1 MGIISPT
8 DKGLLINIYEVKLPG
23 DILVKH
29 LSTTKLQMHIN
40 NDNSANIGNSY
51 SDPQAITLA
60 NGDVVVIAKNL
71 KDKTLVC
78 WYLKSD
84 KNGKFKA
91 LAGSDGITE
100 RKLLKL
106 SNIGNQFVLNGN
118 TLLYSQIDKKIVG
131 NQAVKITDFFT
142 SNMAGVFKSLKKG
155 KGINEYLLGN
165 KDGQINEKSFFSSKH
180 EISFLQYVERGEAD
194 IIAFLEKDKS
204 SNKQKLSLTIFKDR
218 TLLAYDTSIYEFE
231 DSIEQLYVKDNGQGD
246 AIVTAISGG
255 NIITFI
261 QKSSEMP
268 SKATVIPA
276 SSITSLSDFVHI
288 VNGELMPDITS
299 TVTPIT
305 VTETVVTSEP
315 TSPASIPA
323 NSSQPSSIATD
334 KGYSNSTELTPPNST
349 TELSTTSTNAP
360 TTSGRTTVLT
370 IQSTTISPENQ
381 TAPTPLSPQS
391 SSSPKPHELSSEN
404 PIAPTTPLLPQ
415 SSFSPKLDELSSAG
429 AGGPNTELTA
439 GIATGAFLGV
449 MSLVGIIFGVRK
461 CVQNY
466 RLKNAAPSDV
476 EASSAQTDNVSY
488 GEYRVSE
495 LDYVE
500 AEEESP
506 GLLPSMFSRV
516 SSWFGRNKPNVD
528 VTLLENP
535 VSNGRRSRS
544 HNLGSYNT
552 HYKSPNVDIEHNPV
566 SNVRRSSDSNDS
578 NQSNY
583 RSIYEPPVKSNAM
596 PLQGVLERNQFDT
609 PLDVVSVEGRS
620 SSELPGGSGRSSPRI

>member
-91 LAGSDGITE
+91 LAGSGGITE

-106 SNIGNQFVLNGN
+106 NNAGYQFVLNGN
-118 TLLYSQIDKKIVG
+118 TLLSSRIDKKIVG

-142 SNMAGVFKSLKKG
+142 SNMAGVFQSLKKG
-155 KGINEYLLGN
+155 KGVNVCLLGEHC
-165 KDGQINEKSFFSSKH
+165 QINEEPFFSSGN
-180 EISFLQYVERGEAD
+180 EISFLQYVERGEGD
-194 IIAFLEKDKS
+194 IVAFLEKDKS
-204 SNKQKLSLTIFKDR
+204 SNKQKLSLIIFKDS

-246 AIVTAISGG
+246 VIVTAVSGE

-276 SSITSLSDFVHI
+276 SSITSLSEFVHI
-288 VNGELMPDITS
+288 VNGELMPDIIS

-315 TSPASIPA
+315 ISPTSVPVS
-323 NSSQPSSIATD
+323 SSQPSSITAKTE
-334 KGYSNSTELTPPNST
+334 STPLNSTEADKDHTSSTESTSLNPTKEESTERNTTEEPTTADKTNTAEST
-349 TELSTTSTNAP
+349 TQGATESTNTSTIPGSTTQ
-360 TTSGRTTVLT
+360 TVF
-370 IQSTTISPENQ
+370 IVQSTTKETYLESSTISTFTMPWEAQSTSSPE
-381 TAPTPLSPQS
+381 
-391 SSSPKPHELSSEN
+391 
-404 PIAPTTPLLPQ
+404 LLA
-415 SSFSPKLDELSSAG
+415 LGG
-429 AGGPNTELTA
+429 AGGPNPELTA
-439 GIATGAFLGV
+439 GIVAGTVLGLSFAGLTGF
-449 MSLVGIIFGVRK
+449 VGYK

-466 RLKNAAPSDV
+466 RRKNAAPSDV

-495 LDYVE
+495 LDYAE

-506 GLLPSMFSRV
+506 GLLSSMFSRV

-544 HNLGSYNT
+544 HSLGSYNT
-552 HYKSPNVDIEHNPV
+552 HYKSPNDAEQLDLVKRD
-566 SNVRRSSDSNDS
+566 SSPSLDSNTRMIAVYMS
-578 NQSNY
+578 LTYQ
-583 RSIYEPPVKSNAM
+583 
-596 PLQGVLERNQFDT
+596 
-609 PLDVVSVEGRS
+609 
-620 SSELPGGSGRSSPRI
+620 